1 MGLRSLNVL
10 SVHSD
15 RFKLLCGGAAD
26 TKATQQ
32 SGKNEKLLCAQKTDV
47 VLDDCRQCQ

>member
-15 RFKLLCGGAAD
+15 MFKLLCGGAAD

-32 SGKNEKLLCAQKTDV
+32 SVEEKTKNCCALRKQM
-47 VLDDCRQCQ
+47 